1 MNQSI
6 NGANTMN
13 KQLTTL
19 LKSCPVSA
27 RWLNMGTWTKE
38 EYNNLLELV
47 EQEGIK
53 ITKRTLKNVSASGL
67 LKIAWN
73 YGQMRVIRFSTFSDI
88 KSDLVNLLA
97 QKSIYLGDKFK
108 ITHHLRDYSN

>member
-1 MNQSI
+1 
-6 NGANTMN
+6 MN

-19 LKSCPVSA
+19 LKNCPISA

-38 EYNNLLELV
+38 EYNNLLEFV

-53 ITKRTLKNVSASGL
+53 ITKRTLKNVSVSGL
-67 LKIAWN
+67 LKIEWN

-88 KSDLVNLLA
+88 ESDLVNLLA
-97 QKSIYLGDKFK
+97 QESIYLGDKF
-108 ITHHLRDYSN
+108 IIQHRLRNYSN